1 MNSMRKA
8 APIDLL
14 QSEIQK
20 EERRQDSDS
29 SADLSSVSKEEGSIA
44 LSGGYDSPELVVNKD
59 NPSTFLIM
67 DKSL

>member
-1 MNSMRKA
+1 MRKA

-29 SADLSSVSKEEGSIA
+29 SADISSVSKEEGSIA
-44 LSGGYDSPELVVNKD
+44 SSGGYDSPGLVVNND